1 MMSIYAL
8 QNIPKAFNRQ
18 YLNRKRDKE
27 KEKMR
32 RGKREEGGRKKK
44 KKKRR
49 WIGKRN
55 EDWNGHVH
63 HPVDGYMLSLE

>member
-44 KKKRR
+44 KKKKEGGLGREMK
-49 WIGKRN
+49 IGM
-55 EDWNGHVH
+55 VT
-63 HPVDGYMLSLE
+63 YTTL